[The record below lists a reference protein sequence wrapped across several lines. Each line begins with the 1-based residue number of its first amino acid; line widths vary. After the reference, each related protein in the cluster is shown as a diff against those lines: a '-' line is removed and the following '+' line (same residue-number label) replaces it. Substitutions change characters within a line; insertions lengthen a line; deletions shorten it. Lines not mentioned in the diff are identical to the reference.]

1 MSAEF
6 QNTATTEAEPTSTLA
21 VVPVWL
27 IVLALTLVYW
37 GAVHFDK
44 HGGWF
49 NRKVYGPYVSI
60 PDAERFYPPPG
71 GANYFNLGKAV
82 YNKPS
87 CVLCHQPNGQ
97 GTPGQFP
104 PLAGSDW
111 VLEPEP
117 GRIIRA
123 VLHGMQGGPIK
134 INDQSFN
141 FGASMVAW
149 KDTFSDEEIAAVLT
163 YVRQDWGNKAP
174 DVTAERVKAVREKTK
189 DRATPYTPDELM
201 KVAPV
206 E

>member
-1 MSAEF
+1 MSAQF
-6 QNTATTEAEPTSTLA
+6 QSPATTESEPTSTLA
-21 VVPVWL
+21 AVPVWL
-27 IVLALTLVYW
+27 IVMALVLVYW
-37 GAVHFDK
+37 GAVYFDK

-49 NRKVYGPYVSI
+49 NAKVYGPYRSLQEVQDMQPIS
-60 PDAERFYPPPG
+60 G
-71 GANYFNLGKAV
+71 GANLFGRGKAV
-82 YNKPS
+82 YHKPS

-104 PLAGSDW
+104 PLVGTDW

-134 INDQSFN
+134 INGQPFS

-149 KDTFSDEEIAAVLT
+149 KDTFNDEEIAAVLT
-163 YVRQDWGNKAP
+163 YVRQEWGNKAP
-174 DVTAERVKAVREKTK
+174 DVTPERVKEVRGKTK
-189 DRATPYTPDELM
+189 DRSTPYSPDELM
-201 KVAPV
+201 KVSPA